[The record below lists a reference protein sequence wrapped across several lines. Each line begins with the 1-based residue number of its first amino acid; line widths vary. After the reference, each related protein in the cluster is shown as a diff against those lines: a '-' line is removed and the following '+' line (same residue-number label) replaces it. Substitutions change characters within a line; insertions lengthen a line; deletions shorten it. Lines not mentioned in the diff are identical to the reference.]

1 MKENKPDTAAG
12 RPAKQTRA
20 EKKRAQKATQAQQ
33 LALEKQLVKEGKVL
47 PRTRYTPKGYLGR
60 ILALLLAFLF
70 GMLAVVGGLL
80 GGGYFLAVT
89 PSRNLLNFLKLNEG
103 LLNEE

>member
-33 LALEKQLVKEGKVL
+33 LALE
-47 PRTRYTPKGYLGR
+47 
-60 ILALLLAFLF
+60 
-70 GMLAVVGGLL
+70 
-80 GGGYFLAVT
+80 
-89 PSRNLLNFLKLNEG
+89 
-103 LLNEE
+103 